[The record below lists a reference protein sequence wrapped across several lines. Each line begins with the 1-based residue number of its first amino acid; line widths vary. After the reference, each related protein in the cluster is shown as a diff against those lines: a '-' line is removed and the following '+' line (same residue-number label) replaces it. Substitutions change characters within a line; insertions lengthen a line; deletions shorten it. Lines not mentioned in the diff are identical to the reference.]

1 MLASAAHI
9 LEACRLDPEGR
20 VTWLDHGKR
29 RRRQRQAGRALSSAS
44 IPPRGGIC
52 LYHSLSLWSSLTADL
67 DASRNGLGEP
77 GRLMAPG
84 FGKSSASARQ

>member
-1 MLASAAHI
+1 MFASAAHI
-9 LEACRLDPEGR
+9 LEVCRLDPEGS
-20 VTWLDHGKR
+20 VTWLDHGK

-52 LYHSLSLWSSLTADL
+52 LYHSLSLWSSLIADL
-67 DASRNGLGEP
+67 DASRNGLGGP